1 MLRKIQPKDTRSLA
15 RRRLTGLFAALGC
28 AALPV
33 VVLGCSTQ
41 KSRAEP
47 PPARYTPEEATLFD
61 DILRPE
67 LFGIEQP
74 RELPE
79 NDGLL
84 AARLQHADAVFAGKV
99 VTVTRERGGGV
110 QTDGYSVNVLPLGPA
125 ISGILPGGV
134 VTLRVG
140 ELNPVYRWLDELAAT
155 FVAKPLIVFTRSYP
169 GELHFHATVDTPSV
183 RALLNRAKLGQ
194 APAK

>member
-1 MLRKIQPKDTRSLA
+1 MIRKIQPKDTRAPAQRWLA
-15 RRRLTGLFAALGC
+15 RLVGALGC
-28 AALPV
+28 AALPWIAV
-33 VVLGCSTQ
+33 GCSAPQTGPEAP
-41 KSRAEP
+41 K
-47 PPARYTPEEATLFD
+47 ARYTPEAATLFD

-74 RELPE
+74 RDLPE
-79 NDGLL
+79 NDRLL
-84 AARLQHADAVFAGKV
+84 AARLQQADAVFVGKV

-110 QTDGYSVNVLPLGPA
+110 RTDGYSVNVRPVGPA
-125 ISGILPGGV
+125 LSGVLPAGV

-183 RALLNRAKLGQ
+183 RALLNRAKLRQ

>member
-1 MLRKIQPKDTRSLA
+1 MIRKIQPKDTRDLVQ
-15 RRRLTGLFAALGC
+15 RWLTPLLAALGC
-28 AALPV
+28 VALPV
-33 VVLGCSTQ
+33 FAVGCSARH
-41 KSRAEP
+41 SPLEP

-79 NDGLL
+79 NDSLL
-84 AARLQHADAVFAGKV
+84 AARLRQADAVFVGKV

-110 QTDGYSVNVLPLGPA
+110 QTDGYSVNVRPAGPA
-125 ISGILPGGV
+125 ISGILPVGV

-140 ELNPVYRWLDELAAT
+140 ELNPVYRWLDELGVT
-155 FVAKPLIVFTRSYP
+155 LMAKPLIVFTRSYP

-183 RALLNRAKLGQ
+183 RALLNRAKVGQ